1 MEHHPKVTHWTADP
15 SQLAEYLSIKLL
27 FGYFWGEQ
35 ERPFIMST
43 NRKRGWQIFKNLLP
57 FFIALITF
65 WLVETGSNH
74 PERIENFYSKGL
86 YPVVAKIFSAFS
98 NLFPFSVWDL
108 FWSVVVVLVLLSIGL
123 IISRRMRF
131 WRFLLRTLQIAALLY
146 AFFYI
151 SWGFNYFRQP
161 IEKRLNWTRH
171 IEKEDMFPAV
181 LDSLITGAN
190 ASRVEINYADY
201 KDIDSLVEASYR
213 DHASYFGYDY
223 PNGSRKPKTMLFS
236 WFFAKSGVSGYF
248 GPFFNEV
255 HLNSELLPTE
265 YPFVLAHEKAH
276 QFGIPGEAE
285 ANFMAWYICSQSKD
299 NRLKYS
305 AQIQLL
311 QYFFGDP
318 YHREAIREFL
328 KRFDKKAM
336 ADIMAQRNHWKELR
350 NETLDKA
357 QTTAN
362 NAYLKSN
369 KIHEGVMN
377 YNSVV
382 RLTIEWYLN
391 EYQVNDST
399 LQK

>member
-1 MEHHPKVTHWTADP
+1 MKFKAKKV
-15 SQLAEYLSIKLL
+15 SI
-27 FGYFWGEQ
+27 
-35 ERPFIMST
+35 T
-43 NRKRGWQIFKNLLP
+43 
-57 FFIALITF
+57 
-65 WLVETGSNH
+65 
-74 PERIENFYSKGL
+74 
-86 YPVVAKIFSAFS
+86 FS
-98 NLFPFSVWDL
+98 NLFPFLAALVTFVMIELGADHPDL
-108 FWSVVVVLVLLSIGL
+108 IENYYSRLLYPVISTLFSGVSGL
-123 IISRRMRF
+123 IPFSLWDIF
-131 WRFLLRTLQIAALLY
+131 WTLFVFVALIILGRVLFGKIKFYKFLLRTLQLSALLY
-146 AFFYI
+146 SFFYL

-171 IEKEDMFPAV
+171 IEKEDMFPTL
-181 LDSLITGAN
+181 LDTLISNAN
-190 ASRVEINYADY
+190 NSRVEISIADY
-201 KDIDSLVEASYR
+201 RIIDSLVEASYLNNAA
-213 DHASYFGYDY
+213 HFGYSY
-223 PNGSRKPKTMLFS
+223 PNGSRRAKTMLYT

-255 HLNSELLPTE
+255 HLNGELLPTE

-276 QFGIPGEAE
+276 QFGISSEAE
-285 ANFMAWYICSQSKD
+285 ANFMAWYICNSSND

-305 AQIQLL
+305 ASIQLL
-311 QYFFGDP
+311 QYFISDP
-318 YHREAIREFL
+318 YHHEAIREYL

-391 EYQVNDST
+391 EF
-399 LQK
+399 K